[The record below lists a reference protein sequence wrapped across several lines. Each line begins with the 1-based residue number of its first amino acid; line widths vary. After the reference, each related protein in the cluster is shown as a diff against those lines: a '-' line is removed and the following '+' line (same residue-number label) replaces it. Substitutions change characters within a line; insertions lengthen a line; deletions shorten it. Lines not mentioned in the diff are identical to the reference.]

1 MNMEGWLLVLI
12 LLALALNVWLTMR
25 TTSQQGTPDAD
36 NKLQKLDHDVS
47 RIDPLIRD
55 EFARNREEYMRELR
69 EARAE
74 QALSLKEF
82 GKSLSDTMG
91 DFQRE
96 QRQKHEDL
104 VSRQDAVRKQTDDKL
119 GEIRSTVEIKL
130 ASLQE
135 DNNKKLEEMRKTVD
149 EKLQEGL
156 ETRFNQSFKR
166 ISESLENV
174 YRGLGEMQTLATGVG
189 DLKRVLSNVKS
200 RGIVGEIQLQK
211 LLSDFLAKDQYE
223 ENVLIDPMKAERVE
237 FAIRLPGSNDKGHV
251 YLPIDSKFPMEAY
264 LQLLEAYDKVAE
276 IGQPGVDAARKVFQD
291 NVVKCAK
298 TISEKYIKPPH
309 STDFAILFVP
319 TEGLYAEVL
328 QIRGLFED
336 LQSRFRITVAGPS
349 TIAAILNS
357 LQMGF
362 RTLAIEQRS
371 SEVWQVLGAVKT
383 EFGKFSQVLE
393 KTKKRLEAATRD
405 IDGAGVRT
413 RAIERQLRS
422 VESLTPEEAS
432 NLLDQPEM
440 KYLDEAIDD
449 ENE

>member
-1 MNMEGWLLVLI
+1 MEGWLLVLI

>member
-1 MNMEGWLLVLI
+1 MNMEGWLVVLI

-25 TTSQQGTPDAD
+25 TTSQQGTPDSD

-104 VSRQDAVRKQTDDKL
+104 VARQDAVRKQTDDKL

-223 ENVLIDPMKAERVE
+223 ENVLVDPMKAERVE
-237 FAIRLPGSNDKGHV
+237 FAIRLPGSSDKGHV

-276 IGQPGVDAARKVFQD
+276 IGQPGVDTARKVFQD

-336 LQSRFRITVAGPS
+336 LQNRFRITVAGPS